1 MIGAGGSEG
10 PSGGLSGA
18 CGRRR
23 AGPCGSPR
31 STSSCVM
38 AGSGGRLRGR
48 RRTAP
53 VGAPDERGVA
63 RHHGVCRPAEC
74 GTQLGELGPLVSWSP
89 TRVRWGRGRRQVDPV
104 GVAGGIE
111 RSRHHLNVRFG
122 RGGRRASREPGRRSP
137 RPRGWSG
144 ENCKVS
150 AQEAPMPSPRR
161 GQVTRSTSRS
171 SAPAMAVISAAPA
184 TAVLPERPPVRTR
197 ERRPP
202 RRAVGSSACRRTRAL
217 GPPIRRPSPAPST
230 SPRTCAAARA
240 PPQVGA

>member
-10 PSGGLSGA
+10 PSGGLVGLSGVS
-18 CGRRR
+18 RWR
-23 AGPCGSPR
+23 A
-31 STSSCVM
+31 V
-38 AGSGGRLRGR
+38 RGR
-48 RRTAP
+48 RTRRARASWP
-53 VGAPDERGVA
+53 GVVAGSVAADGRLLWACPMSAEWPDTTVYAA
-63 RHHGVCRPAEC
+63 RRSAARN
-74 GTQLGELGPLVSWSP
+74 LGEPGPLVSWSP
-89 TRVRWGRGRRQVDPV
+89 TRVRRGRGRRQVDPV

-111 RSRHHLNVRFG
+111 RSRDHLSVRSG
-122 RGGRRASREPGRRSP
+122 RGGRRASRELGRRSP

-144 ENCKVS
+144 ENCKAS

-171 SAPAMAVISAAPA
+171 SARDGGHSTAPA
-184 TAVLPERPPVRTR
+184 TAVLPERPPMRTR

-202 RRAVGSSACRRTRAL
+202 RSAVGSSACWRTRAL
-217 GPPIRRPSPAPST
+217 GPRIRRPSPAPST